1 MSTIAE
7 EENRIKKDKSGA
19 RKTAANQPAAR
30 FWQTPLKTAS
40 SALRFFLVLKNSI
53 VFSLA
58 FVFLVLIS
66 SSFATKEVWADP
78 PTCPGSESW
87 RTPSIMSTSY
97 LSTSYCCVND
107 FQLAG
112 CTGSPATCGT
122 GYYADSSYSECQPIE
137 AGCVPSFCD
146 CDKISTQNTSCDSS
160 KECTIS
166 QRPFGTGV
174 KFKCAPLRN
183 PTPAPK
189 TPSPEPPKAAP
200 IQPVTKT
207 GEGAVG
213 GIPLPSSWLGSV
225 GAGLL
230 PTGDIDFVTGKVVPF
245 VINILLFLTIILSL
259 IFLLLGGISWSTSG
273 GDKEGL
279 AKAKA
284 TVTYAVIGLVLGVGS
299 FIILKVLGYLLG
311 VKLI

>member
-1 MSTIAE
+1 M
-7 EENRIKKDKSGA
+7 
-19 RKTAANQPAAR
+19 
-30 FWQTPLKTAS
+30 
-40 SALRFFLVLKNSI
+40 
-53 VFSLA
+53 
-58 FVFLVLIS
+58 
-66 SSFATKEVWADP
+66 
-78 PTCPGSESW
+78 
-87 RTPSIMSTSY
+87 
-97 LSTSYCCVND
+97 
-107 FQLAG
+107 
-112 CTGSPATCGT
+112 
-122 GYYADSSYSECQPIE
+122 
-137 AGCVPSFCD
+137 
-146 CDKISTQNTSCDSS
+146 
-160 KECTIS
+160 
-166 QRPFGTGV
+166 
-174 KFKCAPLRN
+174 
-183 PTPAPK
+183 
-189 TPSPEPPKAAP
+189 
-200 IQPVTKT
+200 
-207 GEGAVG
+207 G